1 MNEDKASRYHRLK
14 RQSAIALAGVTAVGL
29 VVLVSGGSLW
39 LRDLAG
45 ALTASASSSPSTV
58 AAYVLLLTLGYQLF
72 TLPVTFFESFVL
84 ERRYGLSSAPLRAWL
99 VDHVKAVM
107 LLTALALAGAEIVYL
122 MLNLL
127 PKWWWAASAAGF
139 VAAILVLA
147 KMAPTI
153 LLPLFYRFK
162 PLDRD
167 TLQDKLVSLSTRAR
181 VPVLG
186 VYEWG
191 LGAKTRR
198 ANAALVGTGS
208 TRRILLSDTLLA
220 DYTDEEIEVIL
231 AHELGHHVNRDIRS
245 ALLLESGLLAASFA
259 LAEMVL
265 TRAWQPLGLK
275 GPADVAGLPVLV
287 AVGFLMSLA
296 VNPALNAISR
306 RKERRADEFALNLT
320 AQPAAFMTAMRR
332 LASQNLAEERPSRA
346 ALWLF
351 YTHPPLDQ
359 RIEQARR
366 FETTSA
372 GAGAGVQGAR

>member
-1 MNEDKASRYHRLK
+1 VNEDKASRYHRLK
-14 RQSAIALAGVTAVGL
+14 RRSAVLLAGVTALGL
-29 VVLVSGGSLW
+29 GALVAGGSLW
-39 LRDLAG
+39 LRDLA
-45 ALTASASSSPSTV
+45 AAVTASTASSPLTV
-58 AAYVLLLTLGYQLF
+58 AAYVLLLALAYQLC

-99 VDHVKAVM
+99 VDHLKAAM
-107 LLTALALAGAEIVYL
+107 LLTVLALAAAEIVYL
-122 MLNLL
+122 TLNLF
-127 PKWWWAASAAGF
+127 PKWWWAASAASF
-139 VAAILVLA
+139 VIAIVVLA
-147 KMAPTI
+147 KVAPTV

-162 PLDRD
+162 PLDRG
-167 TLQDKLVSLSTRAR
+167 TLQEKLVSLSKRAR

-208 TRRILLSDTLLA
+208 TLRILLSDTLLA

-231 AHELGHHVNRDIRS
+231 AHELAHHVNRDIRS

-259 LAEMVL
+259 IAEMVMA
-265 TRAWQPLGLK
+265 RVWQPLGLTS
-275 GPADVAGLPVLV
+275 PADVAGLAVIV

-296 VNPALNAISR
+296 VNPVLNAISR

-359 RIEQARR
+359 RIEHARQ
-366 FETTSA
+366 FD
-372 GAGAGVQGAR
+372 VQRTA

>member
-1 MNEDKASRYHRLK
+1 M
-14 RQSAIALAGVTAVGL
+14 
-29 VVLVSGGSLW
+29 
-39 LRDLAG
+39 
-45 ALTASASSSPSTV
+45 ALTGAGYSTPTTV
-58 AAYVLLLTLGYQLF
+58 AAYVLPLMLGYQLS
-72 TLPVTFFESFVL
+72 TLPLTFFESFVL
-84 ERRYGLSSAPLRAWL
+84 ERRYGLSSAPPRAWL
-99 VDHVKAVM
+99 ADHLKAAVLM
-107 LLTALALAGAEIVYL
+107 TVLALAGVEIVYAT
-122 MLNLL
+122 LNLF
-127 PKWWWAASAAGF
+127 PKWWWAASAASF
-139 VAAILVLA
+139 VVALIVLA
-147 KMAPTI
+147 RMAPTV

-162 PLDRD
+162 PLDRES
-167 TLQDKLVSLSTRAR
+167 LQEKLVVLSSRAR

-208 TRRILLSDTLLA
+208 TRRILLSDTLLT

-259 LAEMVL
+259 IAEMVL
-265 TRAWQPLGLK
+265 SRVWQPLGLT
-275 GPADVAGLPVLV
+275 GPSDVGGLPVIV
-287 AVGFLMSLA
+287 GVGFLMSLA

-306 RKERRADEFALNLT
+306 RKERRADEFALALT

-359 RIEQARR
+359 RIEHARS
-366 FETTSA
+366 FESESA
-372 GAGAGVQGAR
+372 GAGAGVQRAECRAVHVHQ

>member
-1 MNEDKASRYHRLK
+1 MNEDKGSRYHRLK
-14 RQSAIALAGVTAVGL
+14 RRAAVALAGVTIAGL
-29 VVLVSGGSLW
+29 VALLVGGSLL
-39 LRDLAG
+39 LRDLAMVLTG
-45 ALTASASSSPSTV
+45 AGPSALSTV
-58 AAYVLLLTLGYQLF
+58 AVYGLLLTLAYQLS
-72 TLPVTFFESFVL
+72 TLPLTFFQSFVL
-84 ERRYGLSSAPLRAWL
+84 ERRYGLSSEPLRAWL
-99 VDHVKAVM
+99 VDHLKGAV
-107 LLTALALAGAEIVYL
+107 LLTVLALGGAEIVYVA
-122 MLNLL
+122 LNLL
-127 PKWWWAASAAGF
+127 PKWWWAASAFSF
-139 VAAILVLA
+139 VTAMVLLA
-147 KMAPTI
+147 RIAPTV

-162 PLDRD
+162 PLERA
-167 TLQDKLVSLSTRAR
+167 TLQEKLVMLSTRAR

-259 LAEMVL
+259 IAEMVL
-265 TRAWQPLGLK
+265 SRVWLPLGLI
-275 GPADVAGLPVLV
+275 GPADVAGLPVIV

-306 RKERRADEFALNLT
+306 RKERRADEFALSLT

-359 RIEQARR
+359 RIEHARR
-366 FETTSA
+366 FD
-372 GAGAGVQGAR
+372 VQRTA

>member
-1 MNEDKASRYHRLK
+1 MNEDKGSRYHRFK
-14 RQSAIALAGVTAVGL
+14 RRATVAQAGVTAVGL
-29 VVLVSGGSLW
+29 AWLVAGGSLW
-39 LRDLAG
+39 LRNLA
-45 ALTASASSSPSTV
+45 AAVTASTASSSSTV
-58 AAYVLLLTLGYQLF
+58 AAYVLLLAAAYQLW

-84 ERRYGLSSAPLRAWL
+84 ERRYGLSLAPLRAWF
-99 VDHVKAVM
+99 VDHLKAAI
-107 LLTALALAGAEIVYL
+107 LLTILALAGAEFVYL
-122 MLNLL
+122 TLNLL
-127 PKWWWAASAAGF
+127 PKWWWAASAFSF
-139 VAAILVLA
+139 VTAMVLLA
-147 KMAPTI
+147 RIAPTV

-162 PLDRD
+162 PLERA
-167 TLQDKLVSLSTRAR
+167 TLQEKLVLLSTRAR

-259 LAEMVL
+259 IAEMVL
-265 TRAWQPLGLK
+265 SRVWLPLGLI
-275 GPADVAGLPVLV
+275 GPADVAGLPVIV

-296 VNPALNAISR
+296 VNPVLNAISR
-306 RKERRADEFALNLT
+306 RKERRADEFALSLT

-359 RIEQARR
+359 RIEHARQ
-366 FETTSA
+366 FD
-372 GAGAGVQGAR
+372 VQRTA